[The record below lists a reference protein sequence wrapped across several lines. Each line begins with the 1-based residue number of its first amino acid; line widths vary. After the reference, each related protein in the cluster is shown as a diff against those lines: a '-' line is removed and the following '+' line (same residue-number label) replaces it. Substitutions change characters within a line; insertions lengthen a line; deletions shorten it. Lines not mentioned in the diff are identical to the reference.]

1 MLQIFLPMLAAV
13 VALLLFA
20 ALGTRW
26 AVDWMQRRLL
36 EKQRAA
42 DCIINDGQVPE
53 PWIGRFRLRF
63 AEARQA
69 GSSSGEL
76 EEVGRR
82 AQQHAPQHQS
92 DQDQRGDEGGHGP
105 RSGRVQAD
113 EEAAQHERRGVEQQL
128 AIDAGRGWTF
138 VDEFARDRRAHWDT
152 NSAMSATRLSG
163 CSRP

>member
-82 AQQHAPQHQS
+82 AQQHCLKQLDGLMRHYRTTS
-92 DQDQRGDEGGHGP
+92 LVE
-105 RSGRVQAD
+105 D
-113 EEAAQHERRGVEQQL
+113 EETRRILLEALQERRDQWASGGWEALLVEQPGPAEERQ
-128 AIDAGRGWTF
+128 
-138 VDEFARDRRAHWDT
+138 
-152 NSAMSATRLSG
+152 S
-163 CSRP
+163 